1 MLKIITVPNSIL
13 TTTVLPVTNFDIS
26 LVNLIS
32 EMEKTLKAQT
42 DPMGVGLAA
51 PQVNVNLQI
60 FIMKPKPKSSIS
72 VFINPKIIQLQTSN
86 LKHSSSTLHPLPS
99 KKKKKTPL
107 EGCLSIPRIWGPVK
121 RSKKLLLEYQTPTG
135 EKKQE
140 WFSGFEAVI
149 IQHEVDHLN
158 GVLFTQRAL
167 EQKTPLYEEQDGKLK
182 KMDY

>member
-13 TTTVLPVTNFDIS
+13 TTTVLPVTNFDTS
-26 LVNLIS
+26 LINLIS

-60 FIMKPKPKSSIS
+60 FIMKPKSSIS
-72 VFINPKIIQLQTSN
+72 VFINPKILN
-86 LKHSSSTLHPLPS
+86 LKFKILNFNSNS
-99 KKKKKTPL
+99 KLKIKKKKTPL

-121 RSKKLLLEYQTPTG
+121 RSKKLLLEYQTPTN